1 MFGYRKHSFSSAH
14 ALLQTLRANLEDLAT
29 LKELQKL
36 LLREVIRAEG
46 KIREL
51 KAELKTMKGPD
62 RAAARRSSYLENR
75 IEGFRQCAYIW
86 RCFGDAI
93 AFLYMDKF
101 ALKHCF
107 YSTEN
112 TNAKQDAGFIL
123 GKEGLANELALLDS
137 ALKHNV
143 PAVLVDLTNT
153 IRHGDICLMGES
165 DPYLIEV
172 KASKKLNSRS
182 KKQKRSLEKLRTF
195 YETDKVEGLRGFPE
209 LRRQAYEMPERTHV
223 DQINE
228 CIAESLKN
236 GYAVRQPERG
246 LHYVVMTQKEPGPE
260 RVMASLEIKAPWIF
274 FLNQAKSNRTWA
286 PYMPF
291 ILTIK
296 EKDHLWAFIQGNLF
310 ILVLVEPDTLCQI
323 ALDKGYE
330 AKFDR
335 DDDLYPLR
343 VEVPG
348 GDGMAGISEHIL
360 ARIGMDF
367 VSPEWVVLSSIEG
380 LERAFDAVQAEYN
393 TRLLPAPSTGVY

>member
-1 MFGYRKHSFSSAH
+1 MFMLGYRKNAFARAH
-14 ALLQTLRANLEDLAT
+14 MLLQTLRANLEDLAT

-36 LLREVIRAEG
+36 LLREVIRAEA

-51 KAELKTMKGPD
+51 KAELKTMRGTAD
-62 RAAARRSSYLENR
+62 SAAARRSAYLQNR

-112 TNAKQDAGFIL
+112 RNAKPDAGFIL

-137 ALKHNV
+137 ALEHNV

-165 DPYLIEV
+165 DPCLIEV
-172 KASKKLNSRS
+172 KASKTLDSRG
-182 KKQKRSLEKLRTF
+182 KKQRRSLEKLRTF
-195 YETDKVEGLRGFPE
+195 YETDKAEGLRGFPE
-209 LRRQAYEMPERTHV
+209 VRRQAYEMPERTHV
-223 DQINE
+223 NQINE
-228 CIAESLKN
+228 CIAEALKR

-246 LHYVVMTQKEPGPE
+246 LYYIVMTQEGPGPE
-260 RVMASLEIKAPWIF
+260 HAMDSLELKAPWAF
-274 FLNQAKSNRTWA
+274 FLNRFKSDRAWA
-286 PYMPF
+286 PYLPF
-291 ILTIK
+291 LLTI
-296 EKDHLWAFIQGNLF
+296 EDKDRLWDFIRGNLF
-310 ILVLVEPDTLCQI
+310 ILVLIEMDALCQI
-323 ALDKGYE
+323 AIDKGYK
-330 AKFDR
+330 ATFDR
-335 DDDLYPLR
+335 DDEVYPLR

-360 ARIGMDF
+360 ARIGMEF
-367 VSPEWVVLSSIEG
+367 VSPEWIVLSSIEG
-380 LERAFDAVQAEYN
+380 LKRTFETVGAEYSA
-393 TRLLPAPSTGVY
+393 TPSA

>member
-36 LLREVIRAEG
+36 LLREVLRAEEE
-46 KIREL
+46 IREL
-51 KAELKTMKGPD
+51 KTELKTRKGTD
-62 RAAARRSSYLENR
+62 TSAARRSGYLENR
-75 IEGFRQCAYIW
+75 IEGYRQCAYIW

-143 PAVLVDLTNT
+143 PALLVDLTNT

-182 KKQKRSLEKLRTF
+182 KKQKRRLEKLRTF
-195 YETDKVEGLRGFPE
+195 YETDKVQGLRGFPE
-209 LRRQAYEMPERTHV
+209 LRRQAYELPERTHV

-228 CIAESLKN
+228 CIADAVKN
-236 GYAVRQPERG
+236 GYAIRQPERG
-246 LHYVVMTQKEPGPE
+246 LYYVVMTQPDPE
-260 RVMASLEIKAPWIF
+260 QILASLDLKAPWVF
-274 FLNQAKSNRTWA
+274 FLNQAKTNRTWA

-296 EKDHLWAFIQGNLF
+296 AKDHLWDFIQGNLS
-310 ILVLVEPDTLCQI
+310 ILVLVEPDTLCRI
-323 ALDKGYE
+323 ALDKGYK
-330 AKFDR
+330 ARYDR
-335 DDDLYPLR
+335 SDELYPLR

-348 GDGMAGISEHIL
+348 GDGMAGISEHML
-360 ARIGMDF
+360 SRIGMDF
-367 VSPEWVVLSSIEG
+367 VSPEWIVLSSIEG
-380 LERAFDAVQAEYN
+380 FQQAFDAVKAEYN
-393 TRLLPAPSTGVY
+393 SAPSA

>member
-14 ALLQTLRANLEDLAT
+14 ALLQALRANLEDLAT

-36 LLREVIRAEG
+36 LLREVIRAEE

-51 KAELKTMKGPD
+51 KTELKAMKGTDP
-62 RAAARRSSYLENR
+62 ASARRSAYLKNR

-93 AFLYMDKF
+93 AFLYMDTF

-107 YSTEN
+107 YNTEN

-143 PAVLVDLTNT
+143 PALLVDLTNT

-195 YETDKVEGLRGFPE
+195 YKTDKVEGLRGFPE
-209 LRRQAYEMPERTHV
+209 LRRQAYEMPERTYV
-223 DQINE
+223 DEINE
-228 CIAESLKN
+228 CIVQSQKD
-236 GYAVRQPERG
+236 GYAICQPEPG
-246 LHYVVMTQKEPGPE
+246 LHYIVMTQKGPGSE
-260 RVMASLEIKAPWIF
+260 QVLSSLDLKASWVF

-296 EKDHLWAFIQGNLF
+296 EKDHLWDFIQGNLF
-310 ILVLVEPDTLCQI
+310 ILVLVEPDTLCRI
-323 ALDKGYE
+323 ALDKGYT

-335 DDDLYPLR
+335 DDELYPLR

-348 GDGMAGISEHIL
+348 SDGMAS
-360 ARIGMDF
+360 A
-367 VSPEWVVLSSIEG
+367 PVLSPI
-380 LERAFDAVQAEYN
+380 RA
-393 TRLLPAPSTGVY
+393 TR